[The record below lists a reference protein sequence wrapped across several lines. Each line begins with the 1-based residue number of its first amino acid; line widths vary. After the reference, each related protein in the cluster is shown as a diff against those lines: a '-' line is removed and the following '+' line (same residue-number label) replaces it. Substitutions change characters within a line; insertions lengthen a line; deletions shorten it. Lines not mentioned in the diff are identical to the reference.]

1 MGDDRDTLSDAS
13 RLARLARAQDVL
25 ETRFGRWTVAW
36 GEVNRLQRT
45 NEATNE
51 SFSDKLPSVGVP
63 GVSGADGA
71 VFTFYAN
78 DVPGQKARYGAAG
91 ATYVSVVEFGPRVR
105 ALTVHPFGASGDPR
119 SPHYFDQAPLY
130 AAGQFKPGWFT
141 LAEIRANSERSYRP
155 GEE

>member
-1 MGDDRDTLSDAS
+1 VR
-13 RLARLARAQDVL
+13 
-25 ETRFGRWTVAW
+25 W

-45 NEATNE
+45 NEATGE
-51 SFSDKLPSVGVP
+51 TFSTALPSVGIP

-78 DVPGQKARYGAAG
+78 DVAGQKARYGAAG
-91 ATYVSVVEFGPRVR
+91 ASYVSVVEFGPQVR
-105 ALTVHPFGASGDPR
+105 ALTVHTFGASGNPQ

-130 AAGQFKPGWFT
+130 SAGRFKPGWFT

-155 GEE
+155 GQE